1 MMAAGLRLEGT
12 ALTDV
17 GRVREA
23 NEDSFCARPEA
34 GLWAVADGMGG
45 HERGEWASAAI
56 CDGLAQ
62 VPVPDDF
69 DAALGAMAN
78 AIHAANGRIFAEA
91 SAKGEQM
98 GSTVV
103 AVLMRD
109 RRFGIMWAGDSR
121 AYVLRGGLLHRLT
134 RDHTQVQE
142 MVDRGLLTPEAAEG
156 HPMGHVL
163 ARAVG
168 VRATLELDAITDA
181 MQPGDLFLLCS
192 DGLTGVVEDA
202 EIARW
207 LDPAQ
212 NGGGPGKLIALCL
225 ERGAPDNVT
234 IVTIAATE
242 PTMLSFGAPE
252 GGNRT

>member
-1 MMAAGLRLEGT
+1 MSVAALRLEGV

-17 GRVREA
+17 GRVRDA
-23 NEDSFCARPEA
+23 NEDAYCARPEH

-56 CDGLAQ
+56 CDSLAATN
-62 VPVPDDF
+62 VDGDF
-69 DAALGAMAN
+69 NTALNAMAD
-78 AIHAANGRIFAEA
+78 AIHAANGRIFSEA

-103 AVLMRD
+103 AILMRE
-109 RRFGIMWAGDSR
+109 RKFGVLWAGDSR
-121 AYVLRGGLLHRLT
+121 AYLLRDGYLHRLT

-168 VRATLELDAITDA
+168 VRNDLELDAIADE
-181 MQPGDLFLLCS
+181 MQPGDIFMLCS
-192 DGLTGVVEDA
+192 DGLTGVLDEQ
-202 EIARW
+202 EIARL
-207 LDPAQ
+207 LDPAS
-212 NGGGPGKLIALCL
+212 GPAAPERLVKLCL

-234 IVTIAATE
+234 VVSVAANE
-242 PTMLSFGAPE
+242 PTLLSFAAPD
-252 GGNRT
+252 GGYPL

>member
-1 MMAAGLRLEGT
+1 MSFGALRLEGT

-17 GRVREA
+17 GQVRDA
-23 NEDSFCARPEA
+23 NEDAFCARPDQ

-56 CDGLAQ
+56 CE
-62 VPVPDDF
+62 
-69 DAALGAMAN
+69 ALGQVAVDGDFTVALNAMAD
-78 AIHAANGRIFAEA
+78 AIHGANHRIFAEA

-98 GSTVV
+98 GSTIV
-103 AVLMRD
+103 AILMRE
-109 RRFGIMWAGDSR
+109 RKFGVLWAGDSR
-121 AYVLRGGLLHRLT
+121 AYLLRDGYLHRLT

-168 VRATLELDAITDA
+168 VRDALELDAIADE
-181 MQPGDLFLLCS
+181 MQPGDIFMLCS
-192 DGLTGVVEDA
+192 DGLTGVLDEQ
-202 EIARW
+202 EIARL
-207 LDPAQ
+207 LDPAS
-212 NGGGPGKLIALCL
+212 GPAAPDRLVKLCL

-234 IVTIAATE
+234 VVTVSASE
-242 PTMLSFGAPE
+242 PTLLSFATPE
-252 GGNRT
+252 GGYQL